1 MPFKYH
7 IGWYNL
13 TVILKFIKVVT
24 YAHSYN
30 YVANNIIVK
39 LNSNYLIPKLDGTPD
54 TTSQK
59 PRAAAAAAVAVVV
72 AVDNSWR
79 LQPPATK
86 ALTVA

>member
-1 MPFKYH
+1 M
-7 IGWYNL
+7 
-13 TVILKFIKVVT
+13 VILKFIKVVT

-39 LNSNYLIPKLDGTPD
+39 LNWNYLIPKLDGTPD

-59 PRAAAAAAVAVVV
+59 RRAAAAAASAAVVV
-72 AVDNSWR
+72 VDNNWR
-79 LQPPATK
+79 LKRPATK